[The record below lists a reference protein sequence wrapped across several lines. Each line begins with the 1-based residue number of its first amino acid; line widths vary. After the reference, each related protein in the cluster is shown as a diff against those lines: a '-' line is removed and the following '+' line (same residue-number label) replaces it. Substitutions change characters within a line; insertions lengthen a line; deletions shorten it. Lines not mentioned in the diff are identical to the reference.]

1 MLPMLRFLEAPCGP
15 MQLKSEKNPFSVQKI
30 SVRNS
35 GAGNGCANSMGA
47 WKNAFFLQE
56 KPMSIK
62 FLLLG
67 GGGGAF
73 GGGSA
78 ECQFYFYGR
87 EEFSELKPYN

>member
-1 MLPMLRFLEAPCGP
+1 MDT
-15 MQLKSEKNPFSVQKI
+15 
-30 SVRNS
+30 
-35 GAGNGCANSMGA
+35 

-67 GGGGAF
+67 GGYFGVWR

-78 ECQFYFYGR
+78 DFIFMGGGIFLNLNR
-87 EEFSELKPYN
+87 DMLKPFRSHSGLLG